1 VRVRQSRAFW
11 MNSLLLLDSGHTV
24 IVDPGV
30 LPSELDDIATVTRGV
45 RPAKVTLLFSH
56 GHWDHVLG
64 KPWWPDAATIAH
76 ARFPGEVRAAEA
88 AIRRKSES
96 LAATHDETWT
106 QAFQAFEPDV
116 VVEGEREI
124 GLGPWALV
132 VRDAPGHCASQV
144 TVHLPERRLL
154 FAADMLSDI
163 EIPMLDGP
171 CAPYRRTLE
180 SLTPLFESGT
190 IETLVPGH
198 GSVARG
204 AAACSARL
212 LRDTLYLAQIEAG
225 VREARTRGRTLD
237 EARRALEGMDY
248 TGKEAAYS
256 MAPVHRDNV
265 RFAWEGLG

>member
-1 VRVRQSRAFW
+1 MRQSLAFR
-11 MNSLLLLDSGHTV
+11 MNSLLLLDPGHAV

-30 LPSELDDIATVTRGV
+30 LPSELDDIAAVTREA
-45 RPAKVTLLFSH
+45 RPARVTLLFSH

-64 KPWWPDAATIAH
+64 RPWWPDATTIAH
-76 ARFPGEVRAAEA
+76 ARFPGEVRAKDA
-88 AIRRKSES
+88 AIRREGES
-96 LAATHDETWT
+96 LAAKHGEAWPR
-106 QAFQAFEPDV
+106 AFQAFEPDV

-124 GLGPWALV
+124 GLGPWTLV

-144 TVHLPERRLL
+144 SVHLPERRLL

-163 EIPMLDGP
+163 EIPILDGP
-171 CAPYRRTLE
+171 CAPYRRTID
-180 SLTPLFESGT
+180 SLTPLFESGVVK
-190 IETLVPGH
+190 TLVPGH

-212 LRDTLYLAQIEAG
+212 LRDTLYLALLEAG
-225 VREARTRGRTLD
+225 VREARARGRTL
-237 EARRALEGMDY
+237 EATQAALAGMNY
-248 TGKEAAYS
+248 AGKEADDS